1 MRTRPAWSGNACA
14 SRGPPRTCLA
24 RQSRATR
31 RAPPERRFRLRLR
44 AHAGD
49 FSRSRGP
56 PVDGLATRLLH
67 GNRQPETLR
76 STSPTGKALAC
87 DISGDGRPN
96 ASDNLSGM
104 PRPETSRV
112 QYGPIRAGP
121 TTPFEGLG
129 YAGRVS
135 NPPSVA
141 GPGYRPA
148 ADASGSISRAW
159 AYRARAEPWSPARSS
174 RAPICSVAMRKRR
187 RSRSRIGAVQG
198 SATSSGRNGPR

>member
-1 MRTRPAWSGNACA
+1 MRVKRAAPHM
-14 SRGPPRTCLA
+14 LA
-24 RQSRATR
+24 RQGRATR

-44 AHAGD
+44 VHAGHR
-49 FSRSRGP
+49 SRSRGL

-67 GNRQPETLR
+67 GNRQPDTIQ
-76 STSPTGKALAC
+76 STSPTGKAFAC

-121 TTPFEGLG
+121 TTPFAGSG
-129 YAGRVS
+129 DAGRVGCRGRAVRRS
-135 NPPSVA
+135 GRRRTHRPGDVPA
-141 GPGYRPA
+141 G
-148 ADASGSISRAW
+148 STSRA
-159 AYRARAEPWSPARSS
+159 RSNMARAETWSPSCSNRL
-174 RAPICSVAMRKRR
+174 PIWSVTARKRR
-187 RSRSRIGAVQG
+187 RSRSRIGADQG

>member
-1 MRTRPAWSGNACA
+1 MRVTRAAPHM
-14 SRGPPRTCLA
+14 LA
-24 RQSRATR
+24 RQGRATR

-44 AHAGD
+44 VHAGYS
-49 FSRSRGP
+49 SRSRGL

-96 ASDNLSGM
+96 TSDNLSGM
-104 PRPETSRV
+104 ARPETSRM

-121 TTPFEGLG
+121 TTPFAGSLD
-129 YAGRVS
+129 AGREGCRGRRGPVPRRARPHRPGD
-135 NPPSVA
+135 NPA
-141 GPGYRPA
+141 G
-148 ADASGSISRAW
+148 STSRARS
-159 AYRARAEPWSPARSS
+159 YRVRAEPWSPSFSS
-174 RAPICSVAMRKRR
+174 RAPICSVAARKRR